1 MRRMISN
8 IAAVLL
14 LSMLCVLPLAGQGI
28 ITTVAGGGPN
38 NMAATSANLANPF
51 AVAFDGSGNLY
62 IAADTLHRVFKVST
76 TGQLTVVAGVGV
88 PGFSGDGG
96 PATAAN
102 LNRPLGLA
110 VDAAGNIYVMEFNNR
125 RVRRVDAATGII
137 TTFAG
142 NGLFG
147 FGGDGGPATNAQ
159 FDSPIGLA
167 LDAAGNL
174 FIADQG
180 NSRIRRVN
188 AATGIITTVAGNG
201 SSFFSGDGG
210 PATSASLRFP
220 SGVAIDAAG
229 NLFIA
234 DRSNSR
240 IRRVNA
246 LTGIIATVAGNG
258 AFGFSGDGGPATSAS
273 LNSPLT
279 VAVDSA
285 GNLFIA
291 DTPNQRVRRVDA
303 GTGVITT
310 VVGNGVGSFSGD
322 GGPAA
327 SASLSGPVGLA
338 FDATGNLFV
347 AAQGNARVRSVAG
360 GVDGLITGAA
370 DEIIATVAG
379 NGSPFFSGD
388 GGPAIDAGK
397 SFPSGV
403 GAAGD
408 MSIYVSTDQR
418 IRKIDSAGN
427 ISTVAGD
434 GLAGFSGDGGPATSA
449 RVSSPMGVAAA
460 PDGSIYFVDRFN
472 ARIRKI
478 DPAGIITTVAGNGA
492 FGFSGDGGPATSARL
507 ASPWDVAVSA
517 DGSLYI
523 ADLSNSRIRKV
534 DPAGIITTVAGNG
547 SFSFCGDG
555 GPATSACLAGPRGVA
570 VAADGSVYIADT
582 GNQRIRKV
590 NSAGIITIVAGNG
603 LGGFS
608 GDGGTATSA
617 RLNNPVSVA
626 VAPDGSLFIGD
637 QFNNRIR
644 RVDPTGVITT
654 AAGDGTFG
662 FAGDG
667 GLAINARL
675 ANPSNVALA
684 ADGSLFIA
692 DSNNNRIRRV
702 EGAVPTDSTAP
713 VIMPTVTGTLGNGGW
728 YVSNVS
734 VSWAVSDAESAI
746 TASSGCDATT
756 LTADTAGMTFTCSA
770 TSGGGTASQSVTI
783 KRDATAPDIQ
793 FAGRTAANG
802 AGWNNA
808 DVTVDWTCS
817 DALSGANSLN
827 VSETQ
832 TAEGANQSA
841 TGTCEDAAG
850 NSSSDTQTGINTD
863 KTAPTVNITAPANG
877 ATYLLNAMVAAD
889 YACADTLSGIG
900 ACAGPVASGANVAT
914 GSVGAHSFT
923 VNATDAAGNT
933 ASATHNYSVQYSFG
947 GFLQPVDNLP
957 VINQAKPG
965 RTIPVKWQLKDA
977 AGNYVSDLGSY
988 VSLLSAPMACD
999 AAPSAIIEE
1008 QLISPGATV
1017 FRYDATSNQ
1026 FIFNWKSSSGW
1037 RGCRLLQ
1044 LTLSDGTVHYAKF
1057 NFK

>member
-1 MRRMISN
+1 MLRLMTS
-8 IAAVLL
+8 ASALLLLAVLWAQP
-14 LSMLCVLPLAGQGI
+14 SAGQGI

-38 NMAATSANLANPF
+38 NMNAASASLANPS

-62 IAADTLHRVFKVST
+62 IAADSLHRVFKVST

-88 PGFSGDGG
+88 PGFAGDGG
-96 PATAAN
+96 PATAAS
-102 LNRPLGLA
+102 LNRPIGLT

-125 RVRRVDAATGII
+125 RVRRVDAVTGII

-142 NGLFG
+142 NGLSG

-180 NSRIRRVN
+180 NSRIRKVN
-188 AATGIITTVAGNG
+188 ASTGIITTVAGNG

-220 SGVAIDAAG
+220 SWVAFDAAG

-246 LTGIIATVAGNG
+246 LTGIITTVAGNG
-258 AFGFSGDGGPATSAS
+258 AFSFSGDGGPATSAS
-273 LNSPLT
+273 LSNPLA
-279 VAVDSA
+279 VAMDAA

-291 DTPNQRVRRVDA
+291 DATNHRIRRVDA
-303 GTGVITT
+303 GTGIITT
-310 VVGNGVGSFSGD
+310 VAGNGVVAFAGD
-322 GGPAA
+322 GGPATG
-327 SASLSGPVGLA
+327 ASLSSPAGLA
-338 FDATGNLFV
+338 FDAAGNLFV
-347 AAQGNARVRSVAG
+347 AAHNARVRRVAS
-360 GVDGLITGAA
+360 GVDALITGAA
-370 DEIIATVAG
+370 DEMITSVAG

-388 GGPAIDAGK
+388 GGPATDASI

-408 MSIYVSTDQR
+408 MSIYVSSDQR
-418 IRKIDSAGN
+418 IRKIDSGGN

-449 RVSSPMGVAAA
+449 RVSSPMGVAVAA
-460 PDGSIYFVDRFN
+460 DGSIYFVDRFN

-478 DPAGIITTVAGNGA
+478 HPSGTITTVAGNGA

-523 ADLSNSRIRKV
+523 ADQSNSRIRKV

-590 NSAGIITIVAGNG
+590 GSAGIITTVAGSG

-626 VAPDGSLFIGD
+626 VAADGSFFIGD
-637 QFNNRIR
+637 QINNRIR
-644 RVDPTGVITT
+644 KVDPTGVITT

-667 GLAINARL
+667 GPATSARL
-675 ANPSNVALA
+675 ANPANIALA
-684 ADGSLFIA
+684 TDGSLFIA
-692 DSNNNRIRRV
+692 DPNNNRIRRV

-728 YVSNVS
+728 YVSDVT
-734 VSWAVSDAESAI
+734 VTWAVSDAESAI
-746 TASSGCDATT
+746 TASTGCDATT
-756 LTADTAGMTFTCSA
+756 LTTDTAGVTLTCTA

-793 FAGRTAANG
+793 FAGRTAPNG
-802 AGWNNA
+802 AGWNNT

-827 VSETQ
+827 VSETL

-841 TGTCEDAAG
+841 IGTCEDAAG
-850 NSSSDTQTGINTD
+850 NSASDTQSGINID
-863 KTAPTVNITAPANG
+863 KTAPIVSITTPAEG
-877 ATYLLNAMVAAD
+877 ATYLLGAMAAAD
-889 YACADTLSGIG
+889 YACTDTLSGTG
-900 ACAGPVASGANVAT
+900 TCAGPVASGANVAT
-914 GSVGAHSFT
+914 GSVGTHTFT
-923 VNATDAAGNT
+923 ANAADAAGNT
-933 ASATHNYSVQYSFG
+933 ASATHNYSVQYSFV

-965 RTIPVKWQLKDA
+965 RTIPVKWQLRDA

-999 AAPSAIIEE
+999 AAPSAIVEE
-1008 QLISPGATV
+1008 QLTSPGATV

-1026 FIFNWKSSSGW
+1026 FIYNWQSSSGW
-1037 RGCRLLQ
+1037 KGCRLLQ